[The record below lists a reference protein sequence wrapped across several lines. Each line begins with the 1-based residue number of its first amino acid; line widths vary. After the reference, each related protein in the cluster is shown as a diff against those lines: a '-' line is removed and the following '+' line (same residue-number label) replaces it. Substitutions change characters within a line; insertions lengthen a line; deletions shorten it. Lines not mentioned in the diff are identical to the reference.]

1 MKKIKYFG
9 NLTITA
15 YVKFKAQSITI
26 NNLSPKKKRKGK
38 DKQNT
43 FIQMVVKNGSKK
55 WQNDWFCFFG
65 CGVSVLFL
73 TRDYCREGIV
83 KRRDKAEQM
92 GPENEQSRE
101 GMWQK
106 NKQHQKLE

>member
-1 MKKIKYFG
+1 
-9 NLTITA
+9 
-15 YVKFKAQSITI
+15 
-26 NNLSPKKKRKGK
+26 
-38 DKQNT
+38 
-43 FIQMVVKNGSKK
+43 MVVKNGSKK

-106 NKQHQKLE
+106 NKQHQQLE